1 MQLARETLRRHDD
14 ARSFVRALFATSV
27 NLRPD
32 PARNELRVEIHGQAN
47 PIHDATLEAIC
58 TELNATEICYPGTTL
73 RLVYRPIRSSVFPA
87 GQDV

>member
-1 MQLARETLRRHDD
+1 MEVPAIG
-14 ARSFVRALFATSV
+14 V

-32 PARNELRVEIHGQAN
+32 AARNELCVEIHGQAN
-47 PIHDATLEAIC
+47 PIHDATLEAIG

-73 RLVYRPIRSSVFPA
+73 RLVYRPIRSFIFPP

>member
-1 MQLARETLRRHDD
+1 MGT
-14 ARSFVRALFATSV
+14 VFATSV

-32 PARNELRVEIHGQAN
+32 PTRNSLRVKIHGQAN

-73 RLVYRPIRSSVFPA
+73 RLVYRPIRSSVFPT
-87 GQDV
+87 GQAV